1 MRHASDRFLP
11 MLAGRT
17 ARRVHCLK
25 PSLTDWQPQ
34 HHRRIALASQPIRL
48 TRGGGKRNQTT
59 RRPPRTTGGSA
70 ARGRCRFSA
79 WGLHDAWA
87 AVLAGVHLMDGD
99 RLTVCP
105 GDEAA
110 SPGGAWWVVPGPSW
124 GLDCTCRLRRST
136 EHRRRHV
143 RHLRM
148 GIGRVILQTTG
159 GRNHF
164 WESSLDQLLN
174 KVKSMRFVQGDLL
187 TRPQFSPPL
196 WNPPF
201 PCQML
206 TEMDGMNAKKT
217 VR

>member
-143 RHLRM
+143 RHLRK
-148 GIGRVILQTTG
+148 GNSVGVEGELVA
-159 GRNHF
+159 
-164 WESSLDQLLN
+164 ESSN
-174 KVKSMRFVQGDLL
+174 CVC
-187 TRPQFSPPL
+187 SPLYMHTAAVPTSSPSQP
-196 WNPPF
+196 WQPSAPSTPPC
-201 PCQML
+201 PSSA
-206 TEMDGMNAKKT
+206 TA
-217 VR
+217 